1 MRDAPDVSLAENHFR
16 RFLLALGLDPEKDE
30 HLRDTPVRF
39 TRLICESTENY
50 RQEPKFVTDSRYDP
64 TKEIKAT
71 LFKSRGTDSLV
82 IEGNIPF
89 SSICAHHFSPFLGH
103 AHFGYLP
110 GKSVIGISK
119 FARVLD
125 FYCKRPQTQ
134 EFLTE
139 EVHEALWKLLK
150 PRFLAVVLEAE
161 HTCISCRGPRK
172 LGATTITSK
181 FQPHDFVTAKEEFL
195 RLALRAS

>member
-1 MRDAPDVSLAENHFR
+1 MSEKPNIEEAEKHFFAFMR
-16 RFLLALGLDPEKDE
+16 ALGLEPYKDE
-30 HLRDTPVRF
+30 HLFHTPARF
-39 TRLICESTENY
+39 TRLICESTANY
-50 RQEPKFVTDSRYDP
+50 RKDPTFTTEAHYDP
-64 TKEIKAT
+64 DKEIKAT
-71 LFKSRGTDSLV
+71 VFKSRGTDSLV
-82 IEGNIPF
+82 IEGQIPF

-110 GKSVIGISK
+110 GESVIGISK

-139 EVHEALWKLLK
+139 EVHEALWKLLN

-172 LGATTITSK
+172 LGAKTITSK
-181 FQPHDFVTAKEEFL
+181 FKPHDFVDAKEEFL
-195 RLALRAS
+195 RLALR